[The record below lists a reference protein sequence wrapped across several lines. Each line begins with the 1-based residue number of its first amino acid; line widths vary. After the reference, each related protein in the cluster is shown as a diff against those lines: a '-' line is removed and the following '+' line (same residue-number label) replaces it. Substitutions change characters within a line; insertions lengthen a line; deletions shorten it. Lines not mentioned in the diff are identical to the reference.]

1 MNFNVQNI
9 LKTDEKYVRYLRENS
24 HWYKTL
30 NRDPT
35 MIKQM
40 IEEMKERY
48 SLRPTDKI
56 TNIIDTFDL
65 ITKFMDE
72 SK

>member
-1 MNFNVQNI
+1 MNFNTQNL
-9 LKTDEKYVRYLRENS
+9 LKTDIKYTKYLRENS
-24 HWYKTL
+24 HWYKIL

-56 TNIIDTFDL
+56 SNIIDTFDL
-65 ITKFMDE
+65 ISKFMNE